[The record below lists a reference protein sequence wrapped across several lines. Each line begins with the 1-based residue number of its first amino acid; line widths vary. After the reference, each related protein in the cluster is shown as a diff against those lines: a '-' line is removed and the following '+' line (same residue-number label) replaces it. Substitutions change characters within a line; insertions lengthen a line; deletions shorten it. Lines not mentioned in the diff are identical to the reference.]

1 MVMKS
6 YFWFK
11 TNEAFLLNQRLV
23 SLKPRGHF
31 SVRNG
36 VLVKSWIQIR
46 SEHSNIS
53 NTVFVDLSKVM

>member
-11 TNEAFLLNQRLV
+11 TNEAFLLIQRLV
-23 SLKPRGHF
+23 SLKARGHF

-36 VLVKSWIQIR
+36 VLVKS
-46 SEHSNIS
+46 
-53 NTVFVDLSKVM
+53 